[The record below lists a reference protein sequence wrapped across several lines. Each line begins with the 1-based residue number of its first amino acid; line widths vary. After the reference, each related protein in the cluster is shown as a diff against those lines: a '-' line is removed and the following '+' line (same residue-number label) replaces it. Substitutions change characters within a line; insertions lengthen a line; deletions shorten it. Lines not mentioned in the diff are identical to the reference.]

1 MWTWKKRR
9 QAAYIKGTI
18 IKMLKGYQQGWGG
31 SGEAHSKH
39 REKKLG
45 KQEDI
50 RQEKQMPS
58 CLQN

>member
-1 MWTWKKRR
+1 MEKEEASRLH
-9 QAAYIKGTI
+9 KGNHH
-18 IKMLKGYQQGWGG
+18 KDAKGVPAGLGG